1 MGNPAM
7 ATGPVAARPPVG
19 EFRFGNDFLQNAL
32 ECLAH
37 GLEHLAD
44 PTLAERARQQERNR
58 GPTDE
63 QKARQDAAVVAF
75 REIFGRSG
83 DRQRDAH
90 PKAKPTRDRGIFWNT
105 WVQHDLK
112 FAIQSLAQAIDLVQ
126 LAYLWEIDPH
136 LVWKKAPEKKGDVGE
151 VINRKAVFERV
162 AERFPGAGENPYEQ
176 IPEFVK
182 HSSKGKKSPTVK
194 DCIGALHDCRDEF
207 THRLVPRSPL
217 ELVGAALL
225 GVAVFSTLSSRLFD
239 EWSRENL
246 RVSGGQTSDDTA
258 WRILI
263 HQLANPLLD
272 PEFDP
277 EAEPE
282 EGDNFVWLDWCGNN
296 CGNLPLPLHNA
307 RIQTVVME
315 GHRRWVWGD
324 VFSRTLQCA
333 ICSSK
338 RSEVWCSGCTSYV
351 AENQCT
357 MESRLFEREDG
368 WPEPCMIAYCRNCV
382 NRAGG
387 LESDKK

>member
-1 MGNPAM
+1 M

-44 PTLAERARQQERNR
+44 PMLAERARQQERNR

-63 QKARQDAAVVAF
+63 QKARQDAAVADF

-83 DRQRDAH
+83 DRQPDAH
-90 PKAKPTRDRGIFWNT
+90 PKAKPIPDRGIFWNT

-136 LVWKKAPEKKGDVGE
+136 LVWKKPPTKRGDVGE

-162 AERFPGAGENPYEQ
+162 AEHFPGAGQNPYDQ

-182 HSSKGKKSPTVK
+182 HSSNSKNAPTVK
-194 DCIGALHDCRDEF
+194 DCIRALHDCRDEF

-217 ELVGAALL
+217 KLVGAVLL
-225 GVAVFSTLSSRLFD
+225 GLGVFAKLSTSLFYDFSQVNIRFPEIQEGHDSTWIRLISCLLPGLPADDPPDVDEYLSLGWCPQGCGELPQPLHKSTLK
-239 EWSRENL
+239 
-246 RVSGGQTSDDTA
+246 
-258 WRILI
+258 
-263 HQLANPLLD
+263 
-272 PEFDP
+272 
-277 EAEPE
+277 
-282 EGDNFVWLDWCGNN
+282 
-296 CGNLPLPLHNA
+296 
-307 RIQTVVME
+307 TVVIT
-315 GHRRWVWGD
+315 GHRRVVPDD
-324 VFSRTLQCA
+324 VDSRTLRCA
-333 ICSSK
+333 ICSST
-338 RSEVWCSGCTSYV
+338 RSEVWCSGCRSY
-351 AENQCT
+351 AEKEHCEFQ
-357 MESRLFEREDG
+357 SREIEREDG
-368 WPEPCMIAYCRNCV
+368 CPETWATAYCRKCV
-382 NRAGG
+382 NRASG